1 MKGFYRIAESF
12 AAIILAIPSAKSA
25 KSEPTVTH
33 AVAPHALSK
42 DTGRQLSKKEL
53 KKHMIV
59 QFPWDPSGSD
69 LLHRLGGKPKLK
81 KGRMSGITHG
91 WAFIWVMGLGLG
103 IVEHWPRC
111 QALAWTTGRH
121 LQERRSTG
129 MAKSSPPCGSIRPRS
144 DGPSSALAS
153 VHARSTTPL
162 WS

>member
-1 MKGFYRIAESF
+1 MMKGFYRIAESF

-121 LQERRSTG
+121 LQERSSNNRIQTG
-129 MAKSSPPCGSIRPRS
+129 FFPLKSSLSLHC
-144 DGPSSALAS
+144 SSSSQIPEL
-153 VHARSTTPL
+153 L
-162 WS
+162 LLFF